1 MVTTPPTTTRAQGE
15 YDIHRWHAPGIGR
28 YTRPDPLG
36 LNDDDYNLY
45 GYAVENPLR
54 FIGPLGLVAL
64 APGEKCRGFPRVHR
78 KLQRLKDNCECVNF
92 FREELGADLAEL
104 IDGPLPVIR
113 LKEGTPGGRTP
124 CEEDPG
130 AIWVDPKFCR
140 LGNRGKL
147 PNIILHELGHYAD
160 CDEQRFPPH
169 GPTEEGAEAER
180 ACFGFSIDAEVR

>member
-1 MVTTPPTTTRAQGE
+1 MATTTTATLRR
-15 YDIHRWHAPGIGR
+15 YNVHRWYSPSIGR
-28 YTRPDPLG
+28 YSRPDPLG
-36 LNDDDYNLY
+36 LNDEDYNLY

-54 FIGPLGLVAL
+54 FIDPLGQVAL
-64 APGEKCRGFPRVHR
+64 APGEGCRGFPRVRR
-78 KLQRLKDNCECVNF
+78 KLQQLKDNCECVRF
-92 FREELGADLAEL
+92 FREELGADLVEL

-147 PNIILHELGHYAD
+147 PRIILHELGHYAD
-160 CDEQRFPPH
+160 CAKQRFPRG

-180 ACFGFSIDAEVR
+180 ACFGESIDAKVVR